1 MKTGNQKLVKEINQ
15 SIVLK
20 TIQQKGPLS
29 RSELASLTGLN
40 KATIS
45 TIVNNYIKSG
55 MIYDIGI
62 GHSNRG
68 RKPVMLL
75 LNKNAGFSIGIDL
88 GVDYILGV
96 LTDLDGNVIEEFNV
110 EFTNKNPDYVISL
123 IKSSI
128 QQLILKAP
136 ESKYGIVGIGIG
148 VPGVIDT
155 DNKILLAPNLNW
167 RDVDILKEIEKSFNL
182 PVLVDNEA
190 NAGAYGEKKY
200 GSGKNISNLIYIS
213 AGIGIGVGIIL
224 NNVLF
229 KGKHG
234 ISGEVGHLSIHFNGK
249 KCTCG
254 NVGCWE
260 LYASENA
267 LLKQAKNLSTFH
279 NLQQQ
284 IDIETV
290 RVNASKGDKEVI
302 NLCNNIG
309 KYMGVGIVNL
319 INTFDVEQ
327 IIIGNRLASLK
338 DWISNP
344 IQRII
349 DQRLLLKHSRN
360 SLKLNYSELNNYS
373 CALGASSFAI
383 SNFLFQDD
391 LSFH

>member
-229 KGKHG
+229 KG
-234 ISGEVGHLSIHFNGK
+234 
-249 KCTCG
+249 
-254 NVGCWE
+254 
-260 LYASENA
+260 
-267 LLKQAKNLSTFH
+267 
-279 NLQQQ
+279 
-284 IDIETV
+284 
-290 RVNASKGDKEVI
+290 
-302 NLCNNIG
+302 
-309 KYMGVGIVNL
+309 
-319 INTFDVEQ
+319 
-327 IIIGNRLASLK
+327 
-338 DWISNP
+338 
-344 IQRII
+344 
-349 DQRLLLKHSRN
+349 
-360 SLKLNYSELNNYS
+360 
-373 CALGASSFAI
+373 
-383 SNFLFQDD
+383 
-391 LSFH
+391 

>member
-1 MKTGNQKLVKEINQ
+1 
-15 SIVLK
+15 
-20 TIQQKGPLS
+20 
-29 RSELASLTGLN
+29 
-40 KATIS
+40 
-45 TIVNNYIKSG
+45 
-55 MIYDIGI
+55 IGI

-279 NLQQQ
+279 NL
-284 IDIETV
+284 
-290 RVNASKGDKEVI
+290 
-302 NLCNNIG
+302 
-309 KYMGVGIVNL
+309 
-319 INTFDVEQ
+319 
-327 IIIGNRLASLK
+327 
-338 DWISNP
+338 
-344 IQRII
+344 
-349 DQRLLLKHSRN
+349 
-360 SLKLNYSELNNYS
+360 
-373 CALGASSFAI
+373 
-383 SNFLFQDD
+383 
-391 LSFH
+391 